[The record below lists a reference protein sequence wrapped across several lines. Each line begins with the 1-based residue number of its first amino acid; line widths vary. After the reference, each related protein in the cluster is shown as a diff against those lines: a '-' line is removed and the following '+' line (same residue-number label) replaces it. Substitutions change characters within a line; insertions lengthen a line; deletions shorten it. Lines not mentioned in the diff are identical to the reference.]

1 MVPPDFD
8 LLGVDGYNRYVS
20 RQWSPFETMF
30 VPAREAAVAV
40 GKGLMIGEYG
50 CAEQGTNAEAK
61 AAWFTDAGNT
71 IESWQRCLAAVY
83 SHSYSTN
90 YGRAYWV
97 DTTPSS
103 LSAFRAVGLGPVL
116 HLGRIVRR
124 DFR

>member
-71 IESWQRCLAAVY
+71 IESWPEVPG
-83 SHSYSTN
+83 
-90 YGRAYWV
+90 GRLLPLLLDELRSGLLGRHDALV
-97 DTTPSS
+97 ALRVPGR
-103 LSAFRAVGLGPVL
+103 RARPVL